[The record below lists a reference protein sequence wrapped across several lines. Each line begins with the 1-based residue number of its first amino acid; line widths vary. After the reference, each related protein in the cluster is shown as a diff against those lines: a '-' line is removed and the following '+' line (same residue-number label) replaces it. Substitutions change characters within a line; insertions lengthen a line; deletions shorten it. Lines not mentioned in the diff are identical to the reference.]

1 MNRRS
6 AALLIALLA
15 TASLVVLT
23 GPALALESPW
33 DSQRLFPVQDVLLSS
48 VDFDLNLDLDVS
60 LRLDPSL
67 GPDLAPSSI
76 PSLTQTKRLEDEFS
90 FEGLDEKLHRIPLR
104 PVVLGEVPRIPW
116 DPERAVGLVFRVPF
130 SL

>member
-1 MNRRS
+1 
-6 AALLIALLA
+6 LIALLT
-15 TASLVVLT
+15 TASFVTLA

-33 DSQRLFPVQDVLLSS
+33 DSQRLFPVRDVLFST
-48 VDFDLNLDLDVS
+48 VNFDLELELDLDVGS
-60 LRLDPSL
+60 RLHPSL

-76 PSLTQTKRLEDEFS
+76 PSLTRTKRLEDEFS

-104 PVVLGEVPRIPW
+104 PVVLGEIPRIPW